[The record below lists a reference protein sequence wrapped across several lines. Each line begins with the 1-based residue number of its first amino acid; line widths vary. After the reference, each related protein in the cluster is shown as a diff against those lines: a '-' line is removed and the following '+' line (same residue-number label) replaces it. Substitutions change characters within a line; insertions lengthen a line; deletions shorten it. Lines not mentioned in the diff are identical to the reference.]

1 MAEWAERCAMTSNE
15 PGTPIAAGGDDDA
28 KPDTPQ
34 GGEQAPLGDRVTQVG
49 DARSP
54 RG

>member
-1 MAEWAERCAMTSNE
+1 MTSNE